1 MTTSTPKTAGTLVAD
16 PDVQT
21 EFGGISA
28 MTLHRWTID
37 PELGFPPPIKIRNL
51 NFRSR
56 DALEKFKADLIR
68 KAIAD
73 RKTTLTAA

>member
-1 MTTSTPKTAGTLVAD
+1 MTASTPKTAGTLVAD

-28 MTLHRWTID
+28 MTLHRWSID
-37 PELGFPPPIKIRNL
+37 PDLGFPPPIKIRNL

-56 DALEKFKADLIR
+56 DALDEFKAALIR
-68 KAIAD
+68 KALAD
-73 RKTTLTAA
+73 RKTLTAA